1 MQKIELQRTSF
12 ESNTDEHCD
21 VREAKMVITCKVV
34 YDAEVVYSDQNLS
47 GTVHLFTTN
56 TRRVGGVK
64 IRIEGKSRVA
74 ELCGNTTYRTERCF
88 LKAEKYVAGS
98 SDGNIRLPDPINP
111 ICRLKFLS
119 PGNRFSGRIELTP
132 GLHTFNFQYK
142 LPPDIPST
150 LCRNR
155 TSSIDT
161 LYEIRVVVDIPFW
174 MDKKST
180 TPFTVIRTS
189 YLTDETR
196 LVMPN
201 SGKIFT
207 HIGSL

>member
-21 VREAKMVITCKVV
+21 IRGAKMVITCKVV

-47 GTVHLFTTN
+47 GTVHLFTTK
-56 TRRVGGVK
+56 TRSVPGVK
-64 IRIEGKSRVA
+64 IRIEGKSRVV
-74 ELCGNTTYRTERCF
+74 EQIDGTIYRAQQCF

-98 SDGNIRLPDPINP
+98 SDGNIRLLDSINP

-119 PGNRFSGRIELTP
+119 PGNRFSGRIKLTP
-132 GLHTFNFQYK
+132 GLHTFKFQYK

-150 LCRNR
+150 LCRNG

-161 LYEIRVVVDIPFW
+161 LYEICVVLDIPFW
-174 MDKKST
+174 KDKKST

-201 SGKIFT
+201 SGKTFT